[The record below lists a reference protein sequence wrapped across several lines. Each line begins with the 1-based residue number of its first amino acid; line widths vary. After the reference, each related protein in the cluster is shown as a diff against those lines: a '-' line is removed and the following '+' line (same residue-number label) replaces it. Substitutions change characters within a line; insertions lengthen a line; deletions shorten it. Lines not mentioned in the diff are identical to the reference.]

1 MREVVVGSVRIGGQ
15 NPLVLIAGPCV
26 IESETGCFDTA
37 MALRDMADEAGFPLI
52 FKTSYDK
59 ANRLSL
65 DSYRGPG
72 LDRGLEVLG
81 RIRDELHI
89 PVLTDVHSV
98 DEAEKA
104 GEVVDMVQVPA
115 LLSRQTDLVQAA
127 ARTGKPINLKK
138 GQFMSPYDVPNVIAK
153 IEACGNSQV
162 LLTERGTFFGYG
174 SLVNDMRSIPIMQ
187 NFGYPVCFDATHSV
201 QQPGGMGASSGGK
214 REFVPVLARAAVAAG
229 ANAVFMEV
237 HPNPMKAL
245 SDGPCML
252 FLEDLGELMNKLMII
267 DRAVH
272 PSRRHPV
279 WE

>member
-272 PSRRHPV
+272 PTRRHPV
-279 WE
+279 GE

>member
-1 MREVVVGSVRIGGQ
+1 
-15 NPLVLIAGPCV
+15 
-26 IESETGCFDTA
+26 
-37 MALRDMADEAGFPLI
+37 
-52 FKTSYDK
+52 
-59 ANRLSL
+59 
-65 DSYRGPG
+65 
-72 LDRGLEVLG
+72 
-81 RIRDELHI
+81 
-89 PVLTDVHSV
+89 VLTDVHTV
-98 DEAEKA
+98 EEADKA
-104 GEVVDMVQVPA
+104 GDVVDMVQVPA

-127 ARTGKPINLKK
+127 ARTGKPVNLKK

-153 IEACGNSQV
+153 IAACGNDQV
-162 LLTERGTFFGYG
+162 MLTERGTFFGYG
-174 SLVNDMRSIPIMQ
+174 TLVNDMRAIPIMQ

-201 QQPGGMGASSGGK
+201 QLPGGMGSSSGGK

-237 HPNPMKAL
+237 HANPIKAL

-252 FLEDLGELMNKLMII
+252 FLEDLPDLMTELMII